1 MSLDKD
7 SKEKAKNL
15 HLINEEITVSPVM
28 LVEEESGDNRVVEVG
43 EALELAKQRS
53 LDLVL
58 INDRVS
64 PPIVKILDY
73 GKLMYEIKKKKK
85 HTNRTHN
92 KVKSVTV
99 KPQIGEHDMGWKADK
114 AIE

>member
-1 MSLDKD
+1 MSLDKG

-15 HLINEEITVSPVM
+15 HLINEQITVSPVM
-28 LVEEESGDNRVVEVG
+28 LVEDAGENRVIGVD

-53 LDLVL
+53 LDLIL
-58 INDRVS
+58 INDRVN

-73 GKLMYEIKKKKK
+73 GKLLYEIKKKKK